1 MAEVKALGYI
11 GCHISDP
18 AAWKQMLEE
27 IFALELRAD
36 GDDSVQRYR
45 MGEQHHRLALY
56 ESDRD
61 ALSYVGWAVETRQDL
76 DDLAASLIAKGIEVE
91 RGDSEL
97 CAERSVMDLIV
108 LEGPDAVRIE
118 VFFGPVH
125 EVKPFTPKRGME
137 GYNTGPLGMG
147 HVVLSTGDREA
158 TVQWYQDMLGFRLS
172 DHIFWDGIE
181 ATFLHCNSRHHSLAF
196 TNLFGEL
203 QGGELGH
210 FMLESTSLNDVG
222 RAYDVVGS
230 QGFPLAMTLGRH
242 TNDQT
247 TSFYV
252 YSPSGWWIEYGYGGR
267 TIDDAVWEPGFY
279 NSPKIW
285 GHEMMPPPG
294 TPRTAGN

>member
-45 MGEQHHRLALY
+45 MDEQHHRLALY

-108 LEGPDAVRIE
+108 FEGPDAVRTE
-118 VFFGPVH
+118 VFFGPVTRSSRSH
-125 EVKPFTPKRGME
+125 PSAAWKDTIRAHWVWDTWSCRRAIGKP
-137 GYNTGPLGMG
+137 
-147 HVVLSTGDREA
+147 
-158 TVQWYQDMLGFRLS
+158 Q
-172 DHIFWDGIE
+172 
-181 ATFLHCNSRHHSLAF
+181 C
-196 TNLFGEL
+196 
-203 QGGELGH
+203 
-210 FMLESTSLNDVG
+210 
-222 RAYDVVGS
+222 
-230 QGFPLAMTLGRH
+230 
-242 TNDQT
+242 
-247 TSFYV
+247 
-252 YSPSGWWIEYGYGGR
+252 SGTR
-267 TIDDAVWEPGFY
+267 TCWVFA
-279 NSPKIW
+279 
-285 GHEMMPPPG
+285 
-294 TPRTAGN
+294 